1 MIKYFGKESKGFT
14 LVELM
19 IVVAIIAI
27 LAAIAIP
34 QFTKYRQRAAKAHVQ
49 KAVKILVDDGSETL
63 AGYDQGVYNTV
74 PEMNNALQSSAQKV
88 LQAEGKYLL
97 QATAYVVNG
106 TNGTLEVTASAVGKD
121 LASGYT
127 CQGSTGNMTISCHQ

>member
-1 MIKYFGKESKGFT
+1 MLKYFGKDSKGFT

-63 AGYDQGVYNTV
+63 AGYDQGVYNAV
-74 PEMNNALQSSAQKV
+74 SEMNSALDLSASKV
-88 LQAEGKYLL
+88 LQAESKYLSF
-97 QATAYVVNG
+97 ATAYVVSG
-106 TNGTLEVTASAVGKD
+106 TNGALEVSASAIGKD
-121 LASGYT
+121 LASGYI
-127 CQGSTGNMTISCHQ
+127 CQGSTGNMTISCQ